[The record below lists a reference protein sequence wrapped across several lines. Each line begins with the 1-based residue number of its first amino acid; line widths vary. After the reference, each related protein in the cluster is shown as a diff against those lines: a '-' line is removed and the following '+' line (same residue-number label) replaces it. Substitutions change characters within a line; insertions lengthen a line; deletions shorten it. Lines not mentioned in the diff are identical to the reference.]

1 VIVMRQYLQTSVIWL
16 FLALLLGLTVLAS
29 YMLIGPVSLFA
40 GLIIASMKAGLVL
53 WFFMGMRHETP
64 MIRLFGTGA
73 LFWLAAL
80 LLLTF
85 VDYLSRGAV

>member
-1 VIVMRQYLQTSVIWL
+1 MRQYLQTSVIWL
-16 FLALLLGLTVLAS
+16 LLALLLGLTVLAS
-29 YMLIGPVSLFA
+29 HVLTGPVSLFA
-40 GLIIASMKAGLVL
+40 GLFIAAMKAGLVL

-80 LLLTF
+80 LLLSF
-85 VDYLSRGAV
+85 IDYLSRGAV

>member
-1 VIVMRQYLQTSVIWL
+1 MRQYLQTSVIWL

-29 YMLIGPVSLFA
+29 YMLTGPVSLFA

-64 MIRLFGTGA
+64 MVRLFGTGA

-85 VDYLSRGAV
+85 IDYLSRGAV

>member
-1 VIVMRQYLQTSVIWL
+1 MRQYLQTSVIWL

-29 YMLIGPVSLFA
+29 YMLTGPVSLFA
-40 GLIIASMKAGLVL
+40 GLLIASMKAGLVL

-73 LFWLAAL
+73 LFWFAAL